1 MEPTE
6 SKLRHH
12 SADEAL
18 GIVHPGALVAP
29 AVRYRTISRTFSL
42 PISWTP
48 GPCGTT
54 RRRAPLCEQSVI
66 HVERCS
72 AYTTMR
78 AECARNGAHWT
89 SRPTHKAL
97 EGPLRRV
104 SRVTGSVRSY
114 FSGAGLLSAAI
125 HVDAVRSVPGFP

>member
-6 SKLRHH
+6 SKRRHH

-18 GIVHPGALVAP
+18 GIVHPGALVAASGP
-29 AVRYRTISRTFSL
+29 VRTVSRTSSL

-48 GPCGTT
+48 GPYEHA

-72 AYTTMR
+72 VYTAMR

-89 SRPTHKAL
+89 CRPTHKAL
-97 EGPLRRV
+97 AKTAT
-104 SRVTGSVRSY
+104 SRFTCNRTSEVI
-114 FSGAGLLSAAI
+114 FL
-125 HVDAVRSVPGFP
+125 